1 MEERVTRLESHFEHI
16 QDDIAELK
24 VDIRRLDQKIDQKFE
39 IIDRKFEK
47 VDQRF
52 DSLKD
57 SVAELSLTTERSF
70 HKLMLWG
77 LTLYLALASGLLG
90 VMAKGFGWIK

>member
-24 VDIRRLDQKIDQKFE
+24 VDIRRLDQKIDQ
-39 IIDRKFEK
+39 KFEK